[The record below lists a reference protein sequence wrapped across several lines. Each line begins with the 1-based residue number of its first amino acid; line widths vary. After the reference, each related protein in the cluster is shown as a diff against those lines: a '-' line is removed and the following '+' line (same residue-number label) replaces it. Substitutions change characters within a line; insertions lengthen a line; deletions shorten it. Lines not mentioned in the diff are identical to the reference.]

1 MKAALPIPTPRSA
14 LSVHV
19 DRGPCYCSNSRGA
32 DVTKKRL
39 PVLVAAAAILIIAVQ
54 IVPRAAFAGSHGGG
68 SATHGSI
75 PMGPNKNPNG
85 TPGSS
90 GSGNS
95 GTHGPLPTGSNNN
108 ATVGGVTTGSGTRGN
123 PGGHGLPPGSG
134 SSGGKPGTG
143 SGNGGRP
150 GT

>member
-1 MKAALPIPTPRSA
+1 VLLLELK
-14 LSVHV
+14 
-19 DRGPCYCSNSRGA
+19 GA

-39 PVLVAAAAILIIAVQ
+39 PVLFSAAAILIIAAQ
-54 IVPRAAFAGSHGGG
+54 IVPRVAFAGSHGGG

-75 PMGPNKNPNG
+75 PTGPNKNPNG
-85 TPGSS
+85 TPSSS

-108 ATVGGVTTGSGTRGN
+108 ATGSGVMTGSGTKGN

-143 SGNGGRP
+143 SGGRP